1 MVADMVANMEVDMVP
16 EMELDMVADDKVARV
31 AQKSYM
37 VVLIFI
43 TFYQYNDIIMK
54 AEESHAYI

>member
-31 AQKSYM
+31 ADMLTNKKKKLTSTSAWKSNLERELVM
-37 VVLIFI
+37 GVG
-43 TFYQYNDIIMK
+43 
-54 AEESHAYI
+54 

>member
-31 AQKSYM
+31 ANMLTNRKKKLTSTSAWTSNL
-37 VVLIFI
+37 VR
-43 TFYQYNDIIMK
+43 
-54 AEESHAYI
+54 ESDTGVG